1 MSVRN
6 PTATFRAV
14 TLRLDDEIFAI
25 DAESV
30 REILEV
36 IPITRVP
43 NAPDAVFGLI
53 NVRGS
58 IVPLADLRVL
68 FGMDRETPSEDTR
81 ILVLEVPV
89 GGETIVAGILAD
101 KVHEVVDLDETSSA
115 PMPRVG
121 TRWQADFVRGIA
133 RKDDGFVI
141 VPDVVKIF
149 ETLNAA

>member
-1 MSVRN
+1 
-6 PTATFRAV
+6 
-14 TLRLDDEIFAI
+14 
-25 DAESV
+25 
-30 REILEV
+30 
-36 IPITRVP
+36 
-43 NAPDAVFGLI
+43 
-53 NVRGS
+53 
-58 IVPLADLRVL
+58 
-68 FGMDRETPSEDTR
+68 MDRETPSEDTR

-141 VPDVVKIF
+141 IPDVVKIF

>member
-1 MSVRN
+1 MSVRTT
-6 PTATFRAV
+6 TATFRAV
-14 TLRLDDEIFAI
+14 TLRLDDEMFAI

-43 NAPDAVFGLI
+43 NAPEAVSGLI

-58 IVPLADLRVL
+58 IVPLADFRVL
-68 FGMDRETPSEDTR
+68 FGMDRERPSEDTR
-81 ILVLEVPV
+81 ILVLEVPL
-89 GGETIVAGILAD
+89 GGETVVAGILAD

-121 TRWQADFVRGIA
+121 SRWHPDFVRGIA
-133 RKDDGFVI
+133 QKDDGFVI
-141 VPDVVKIF
+141 IPDVERIF
-149 ETLNAA
+149 ATLNAA